1 MAHIN
6 WDQPFYVDPATLL
19 PAASGIPLPTYG
31 NFGGAGYSQ
40 GVFIANPDL
49 AQFDPVPVDA
59 LDQEFLFHDQASALA
74 DTTAEQAAADAA
86 LIRGIEVVDQG
97 QLDAEASLYAG
108 GATLAMIE
116 QLAAADS
123 LGLLSQGE
131 LAQASGNALEN
142 IGSGLSG
149 LSTAEAMQAAAWL
162 NDVAQATGV
171 DLSEVV
177 GDVYAIQAQQAA
189 DFIFL

>member
-6 WDQPFYVDPATLL
+6 WDQPFYVDPATLQ
-19 PAASGIPLPTYG
+19 PAVSGVPLPTYG
-31 NFGGAGYSQ
+31 NFGGAGYSH

-49 AQFDPVPVDA
+49 TQFDPVPVDA
-59 LDQEFLFHDQASALA
+59 LDREFLFHDQASALA
-74 DTTAEQAAADAA
+74 GTTAEQAAADAA
-86 LIRGIEVVDQG
+86 LIRGIEVVNQG

-149 LSTAEAMQAAAWL
+149 LNTAEAMQAAAWL
-162 NDVAQATGV
+162 NDVAQASGV
-171 DLSEVV
+171 DLSEVL
-177 GDVYAIQAQQAA
+177 GDVYALQAQQPA

>member
-6 WDQPFYVDPATLL
+6 WDQPFYVDPATLQ
-19 PAASGIPLPTYG
+19 PAVSGVPLPTYG

-49 AQFDPVPVDA
+49 TQFDPVPVDA

-74 DTTAEQAAADAA
+74 GTTAEQAAADAA
-86 LIRGIEVVDQG
+86 LIRGIEVVNQE

-131 LAQASGNALEN
+131 LTQASGNALEN

-149 LSTAEAMQAAAWL
+149 LNTAEAVQAAAWL
-162 NDVAQATGV
+162 NDVAQASGL
-171 DLSEVV
+171 DLSEVL
-177 GDVYAIQAQQAA
+177 GDVYAIQAQQPA